1 MKRLSIL
8 LCLLCIGG
16 SLLVAQEATT
26 EAPAGDSIGVQE
38 APEEAQ
44 ADVADAPVP
53 PADEAT
59 AEPDDSEA
67 LEGNNAS
74 DDSSTAQDDL
84 YVEDEEFIYKMN
96 QKGDQFIK
104 IGLMVDIPLR
114 PTTTQLKVGGSG
126 TLGYMRFLNSNL
138 AVGGDASFAYMT
150 TIGKNVFTC
159 IPLMAKVMYQFTVG
173 KFEIP
178 LTLGIGGAFQNY
190 LGDTY
195 FGLIIKPEAGAFFR
209 YSPNWSF
216 GANVGW
222 NLMPQW
228 TKDSSYFGVIMDA
241 GISARYHF

>member
-1 MKRLSIL
+1 MKRLTIL
-8 LCLLCIGG
+8 ICLLLISGG
-16 SLLVAQEATT
+16 FFFAQEVDT
-26 EAPAGDSIGVQE
+26 ENPPQENPEIQQEIPAESQTE
-38 APEEAQ
+38 TEQ
-44 ADVADAPVP
+44 
-53 PADEAT
+53 
-59 AEPDDSEA
+59 DDSTEQ
-67 LEGNNAS
+67 EIPPE
-74 DDSSTAQDDL
+74 QDDAIAEDTEPETEDD
-84 YVEDEEFIYKMN
+84 YVEDAEFVYKMN

-114 PTTTQLKVGGSG
+114 PATKQLKVGGSG

-195 FGLIIKPEAGAFFR
+195 FGLIIKPEVGTFFR
-209 YSPNWSF
+209 YSPSWSF

-241 GISARYHF
+241 GITARYHF